1 MNSFFKWPA
10 LILIFFNVAYLVWM
24 LVGDGGETAVSG
36 SSAKTKIS
44 LDGGRIILV
53 DELSEEER
61 RALGERFQ
69 LESEVLAS
77 EPYCPS
83 LGPFESK
90 IRMEEVG
97 QRLAQSG
104 LSAKVRTVAVDS
116 SEKYRVYLPSY
127 ESREKAEDVLR
138 KLRAKKVDSYIMTDS
153 GFMNAISL
161 GIFSS
166 SDSAEGLV
174 SKMLSNGYHAKI
186 VSTTLSKDA
195 YWLDLE
201 IAANGGKADE
211 VLVSLMTEMEGI
223 TRVDS
228 PCKVVALAQ

>member
-10 LILIFFNVAYLVWM
+10 LILIFFNAAYFVWM
-24 LVGDGGETAVSG
+24 LTGDESADSRANLTVNEKK
-36 SSAKTKIS
+36 SSEGKKIV
-44 LDGGRIILV
+44 LV
-53 DELSEEER
+53 DELSKAER
-61 RALGERFQ
+61 IALGERFQ
-69 LESEVLAS
+69 TANEMPAS

-90 IRMEEVG
+90 IRLEEIG
-97 QRLAQSG
+97 QRLAKSG
-104 LSAKVRTVAVDS
+104 LSAKVRTVTVDS
-116 SEKYRVYLPSY
+116 SQKYRVYLPSY

-153 GFMNAISL
+153 SYMNAISL
-161 GIFSS
+161 GIFST

-186 VSTTLSKDA
+186 VTTTLSKEA

-201 IAANGGKADE
+201 QAANAEKADA
-211 VLVSLMTEMEGI
+211 VLVSLMTEMEGV

>member
-24 LVGDGGETAVSG
+24 LAGGETSPSSDSSPKSKVSLEG
-36 SSAKTKIS
+36 EKIV
-44 LDGGRIILV
+44 LL
-53 DELSEEER
+53 DELSKSELQE
-61 RALGERFQ
+61 LGERFQ
-69 LESEVLAS
+69 LENEVLAS

-90 IRMEEVG
+90 IRLEEVG
-97 QRLAQSG
+97 QRLAKSG
-104 LSAKVRTVAVDS
+104 LSAKVRTVAIDS

-174 SKMLSNGYHAKI
+174 GKMLSNGYHAKI
-186 VSTTLSKDA
+186 VSTTLSKEA

-201 IAANGGKADE
+201 ITANGGKADE
-211 VLVSLMTEMEGI
+211 VLVSLMTEMEGV